1 MRVVVLGN
9 SPWSVPSLAAL
20 QGSAHEVVAAITEPP
35 KPAGRGRALR
45 ATAVADAARE
55 LGVALIE
62 HGDGPLA
69 PIVAELRPDVLAVIA
84 YGRLLPP
91 SVLDLAT
98 VAPLNLHFSLLPDL
112 RGASP
117 VQTAILRGDR
127 VTGVSVMRM
136 VAALDAGPV
145 YARREA
151 AIGEEEDAGML
162 GARLAQLGAGLLVE
176 VVDALASGTAVA
188 TPQDPTR
195 VTTCGKLRSEDRAL
209 RWEIED
215 AATTVAR
222 VRALAPDPG
231 ATTTFRGQTVR
242 VAAARVA
249 DPDAVGGAPG
259 AIVGVEAEGVLVASM
274 RGTVRLLEVVPAGR
288 RAMPAA
294 AFVRGARPAPGERFA

>member
-20 QGSAHEVVAAITEPP
+20 HRSTHEVVAAITEPP
-35 KPAGRGRALR
+35 KPAGRGRGLR
-45 ATAVADAARE
+45 ATAVADAARD
-55 LGVALIE
+55 LGVPLIE
-62 HGDGPLA
+62 HGEGPLA
-69 PIVAELRPDVLAVIA
+69 PVVADLAPDALAVVA

-145 YARREA
+145 YARREVP
-151 AIGEEEDAGML
+151 IGDEEDAGTL
-162 GARLAQLGAGLLVE
+162 GARLADLGADLLVE
-176 VVDALASGTAVA
+176 VLDALVAGTAVA
-188 TPQDPTR
+188 TPQDAAR
-195 VTTCGKLRSEDRAL
+195 VTTCGKLGAEDRPLPWDAD
-209 RWEIED
+209 D
-215 AATTVAR
+215 AARIVAR
-222 VRALAPDPG
+222 VRALSPDPG
-231 ATTTFRGQTVR
+231 ATTTFRGQTLR
-242 VAAARVA
+242 VARARVA
-249 DPDAVGGAPG
+249 DPEASDAPPG
-259 AIVGVEAEGVLVASM
+259 AIVGVEGDAVLVAAA

-288 RAMPAA
+288 RAMAA
-294 AFVRGARPAPGERFA
+294 AAHVRGARPVPGERFV

>member
-20 QGSAHEVVAAITEPP
+20 HRSEHEVVAAVTEPP
-35 KPAGRGRALR
+35 KPAGRGRGFR

-55 LGVALIE
+55 LGVPLIE

-69 PIVAELRPDVLAVIA
+69 PVLAGLAPDALAVVA

-145 YARREA
+145 YARREVV
-151 AIGEEEDAGML
+151 IGDDEDAGAL
-162 GARLAQLGAGLLVE
+162 GARLADLGADLLVE
-176 VVDALASGTAVA
+176 VVDALATGTAVA
-188 TPQDPTR
+188 TPQDAAR
-195 VTTCGKLRSEDRAL
+195 VTTCGKLGPKDRPL
-209 RWEIED
+209 RWDIED
-215 AATTVAR
+215 AARTVAR

-231 ATTTFRGQTVR
+231 ATTTFRGQTLR
-242 VAAARVA
+242 VATARVA
-249 DPDAVGGAPG
+249 DPAASDAPAG
-259 AIVGVEAEGVLVASM
+259 AIVAVGNDDVVVAAA
-274 RGTVRLLEVVPAGR
+274 RGAVRLLEVVPAGR
-288 RAMPAA
+288 RPMTAA
-294 AFVRGARPAPGERFA
+294 AFVRGVRPEPGERFV